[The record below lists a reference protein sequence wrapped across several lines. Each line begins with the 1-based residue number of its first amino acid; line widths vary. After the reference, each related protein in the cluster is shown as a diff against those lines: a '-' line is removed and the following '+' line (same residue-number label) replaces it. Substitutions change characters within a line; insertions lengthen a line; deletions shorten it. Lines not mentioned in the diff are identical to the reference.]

1 MVTFSEID
9 TEITS
14 RISPYTYNNNNNNN
28 NDDTRG
34 DRPLQGLS
42 ISTMELEPRT
52 KKPCTSKPKDVT
64 LYTPYIIPDGLRA
77 LTNGSDGLKFRKDS
91 NIVPAA
97 KVIVSTRK
105 KQKQHTDD
113 STRLKRLKKTS
124 QDEDEE
130 IERCRHM
137 FQMLD
142 TREIGEVATT
152 TAQFFKSGINKK
164 GWIVPQTKALALPP
178 HRPHQQG
185 IQKKCNF
192 CKSKLQ
198 IKRFKKPISSQEASS
213 MSKGH
218 GEYRMKVQSK
228 VQELEVRLVK
238 TQDQNEWFRARNEWL
253 EERLRQVEIQ
263 QAEQRFMIQGLVE
276 EKRFM
281 KIEENCPCSST
292 STSTSASFLAS
303 PLSAARRSNSPHH
316 HHHLLHRMTHQQT
329 A

>member
-28 NDDTRG
+28 DDTRG
-34 DRPLQGLS
+34 DRPLQGLNS
-42 ISTMELEPRT
+42 STMELAPRT

-64 LYTPYIIPDGLRA
+64 FYTPDIIPDGLRA

-105 KQKQHTDD
+105 KQKQQQQHTDD

-124 QDEDEE
+124 QDQDQE

-152 TAQFFKSGINKK
+152 AQFLKSGINKK
-164 GWIVPQTKALALPP
+164 GWIVPQTKALALP

-198 IKRFKKPISSQEASS
+198 IKRFKKSLSLQEASS
-213 MSKGH
+213 MSIGH

-238 TQDQNEWFRARNEWL
+238 TQEQNEWFRARNEWL

-263 QAEQRFMIQGLVE
+263 QAEQRLMIQELVE

-281 KIEENCPCSST
+281 NEEGCPCSS

-316 HHHLLHRMTHQQT
+316 HHLLHRMTHQQT

>member
-9 TEITS
+9 TEITG
-14 RISPYTYNNNNNNN
+14 RISPYTYDDDDD
-28 NDDTRG
+28 DDTRG

-42 ISTMELEPRT
+42 ASTMELEPRT
-52 KKPCTSKPKDVT
+52 KKPCTSKPKDVKF
-64 LYTPYIIPDGLRA
+64 YIPDGLRA
-77 LTNGSDGLKFRKDS
+77 LTNGSDGLKFRRES

-105 KQKQHTDD
+105 EQQQQQHTDD

-124 QDEDEE
+124 QDQDQE

-137 FQMLD
+137 FQMMD

-152 TAQFFKSGINKK
+152 AQFLKSGINKK
-164 GWIVPQTKALALPP
+164 GWIVPQTKALALP
-178 HRPHQQG
+178 HRQHPRG

-198 IKRFKKPISSQEASS
+198 IKRFKKFISSQDASS
-213 MSKGH
+213 MSQGH

-238 TQDQNEWFRARNEWL
+238 TQEQNEWFRARNEWL

-263 QAEQRFMIQGLVE
+263 QAEQRFMIQELVGE
-276 EKRFM
+276 G
-281 KIEENCPCSST
+281 CPCS

-303 PLSAARRSNSPHH
+303 PPLVAARRSNSSHH
-316 HHHLLHRMTHQQT
+316 HRMTHQQT